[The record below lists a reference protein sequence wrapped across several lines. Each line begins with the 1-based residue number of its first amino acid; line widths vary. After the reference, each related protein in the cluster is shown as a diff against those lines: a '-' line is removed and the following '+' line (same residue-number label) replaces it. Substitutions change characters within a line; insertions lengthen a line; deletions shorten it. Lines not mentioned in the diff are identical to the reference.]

1 MFCFCTI
8 GIRKWSI
15 KWPIGIVGEEHWEII
30 GLPGTYSIPRCKA
43 SDPLKFLMSEVQIL
57 CVFLVEGIIY
67 LGGMWG
73 AVTEWVMLT
82 ILELM
87 CISHATLLIWL
98 RISWVLSSWT
108 AKKKPPRLTILK
120 LIWWWIINN
129 WSASILESWPCLYN
143 NLQYLI
149 SIQHEYIQY
158 VRNYYS

>member
-57 CVFLVEGIIY
+57 CGFFGRRYNLPGRNVRGCDRMSSADNIRIDVYFACNLVD
-67 LGGMWG
+67 
-73 AVTEWVMLT
+73 
-82 ILELM
+82 
-87 CISHATLLIWL
+87 LIAYF
-98 RISWVLSSWT
+98 LSSVLLDCQ
-108 AKKKPPRLTILK
+108 KKPPRLTILK

>member
-73 AVTEWVMLT
+73 AVTEWVVLT
-82 ILELM
+82 IRIDVYFACNLVD
-87 CISHATLLIWL
+87 LIAYF
-98 RISWVLSSWT
+98 LSSVLLDCQ
-108 AKKKPPRLTILK
+108 KKPPRLTILK

-129 WSASILESWPCLYN
+129 WSASILVSWPCLYN